1 MKIVSCSRA
10 MPATTTAPVT
20 PLESY
25 AQERGAMTTK
35 ERPSPSPLPRKAG
48 MESEA
53 ISNATL
59 VEPPK
64 RSGTVKPRTTHLV
77 RVRVRGRGRGRGRVS
92 EDHPPAVPLDQVD
105 LGRQAR
111 AREQHQRHL
120 VRVRVTVRVRV
131 RVRVSYP

>member
-1 MKIVSCSRA
+1 MGVG
-10 MPATTTAPVT
+10 
-20 PLESY
+20 LE
-25 AQERGAMTTK
+25 GAMRTTK
-35 ERPSPSPLPRKAG
+35 ERPSPSPLPRKGG
-48 MESEA
+48 MEREA

-64 RSGTVKPRTTHLV
+64 RSGTVKPRTTHL
-77 RVRVRGRGRGRGRVS
+77 VRVRGRGRGRGRVS

-120 VRVRVTVRVRV
+120 VRVRVTVRVRARVRV

>member
-1 MKIVSCSRA
+1 MGVG
-10 MPATTTAPVT
+10 
-20 PLESY
+20 LE
-25 AQERGAMTTK
+25 GAMRTTK
-35 ERPSPSPLPRKAG
+35 ERPSPSPLPRKGG
-48 MESEA
+48 MEREA

-77 RVRVRGRGRGRGRVS
+77 RVRGRGRVRVRVS

-105 LGRQAR
+105 LGRQAG

-120 VRVRVTVRVRV
+120 VRVRVTVRVRA
-131 RVRVSYP
+131 RVGLGTRTRTRMG

>member
-1 MKIVSCSRA
+1 MGVG
-10 MPATTTAPVT
+10 
-20 PLESY
+20 LE
-25 AQERGAMTTK
+25 GAMRTTK
-35 ERPSPSPLPRKAG
+35 ERPSPSPLPRKGG
-48 MESEA
+48 MEREA

-64 RSGTVKPRTTHLV
+64 RSGTVKPRTTHL
-77 RVRVRGRGRGRGRVS
+77 VRVRGRGRGRGRVS

>member
-1 MKIVSCSRA
+1 MGVG
-10 MPATTTAPVT
+10 
-20 PLESY
+20 LE
-25 AQERGAMTTK
+25 GAMRTTK
-35 ERPSPSPLPRKAG
+35 ERPSPSPLPRKGG
-48 MESEA
+48 MEREA

-77 RVRVRGRGRGRGRVS
+77 RVRGRGRVRVRVRVS

-120 VRVRVTVRVRV
+120 VRVRVTARVRV
-131 RVRVSYP
+131 RVRISYP